1 MSPLSLKSSFLGL
14 LLAATVVSPAFAQV
28 ASPASPTTALPSAA
42 KATKEEEAIQLSPF
56 QVVSAND
63 DGWLAGSTMLGNRT
77 NQPLKDTPITID
89 ALTKEF
95 LMDVGAFTPEQAGAW
110 VANVAV
116 APDTF
121 RADLGNFNF
130 RGMTNQFSANRN
142 FFRWYGPQ
150 DNYNIERL
158 DFGRGSNTLIFG
170 DNDPGGQATTYT
182 KRALPYRQFTKVL
195 AQYGSWGSYRGEFD
209 HNQPLGSTLA
219 FRLNAVERID
229 YRNFDYNRFRFPG
242 LHGAVTWQPSRN
254 TGIRFEGEASGNY
267 RTWGDNNLLLR
278 ERAFTGLGFTSRL
291 TVLPNGRV
299 VDNGTVA
306 DSTPDNTP
314 LGDGT
319 LYRRAT
325 DRTNPTGG
333 IGQTL
338 TFLNRSTY
346 TPLLSNFTFHG
357 FPEQY
362 NFGGPD
368 NTNDRWYR
376 TYTITFEHR
385 FNEKF
390 AADLAFNQQNQWN
403 EVIQYGSVNTAS
415 VDSLGRLFTDVTYN
429 PRSSRNHM
437 AQYRASVVYNFD
449 RWSWMKQF
457 FVLRGEYRDD
467 RNVNSQR
474 QLRTFGPN
482 FGVTTNVQPV
492 YRVFLSDPYPAAAI
506 TTERIFATLPP
517 NTRVFTNIASGE
529 NYIARAFSGSAS
541 GRYFG
546 GRIQTLLG
554 ARYDMNYALG
564 KNRTI
569 DGVTRDPVT
578 LEEFEYGDRVDR
590 PDVWTQLPV
599 FIMNKWTKNAGVVYV
614 VNPSLNAYAT
624 YSTSYRWGGVSNIIM
639 EPTGPLLGFTKEIG
653 LKGSFLQDR
662 LAWNVAA
669 YDLFRENVNTNI
681 TRTGI
686 PSTPGTGPTGLT
698 GVDLSISNALNW
710 GLTPLSPEFKTV
722 RTGASPDV
730 TSQRSR
736 GVESTFTYY
745 PSTGLSVRVSA
756 AFKEV
761 RFVDAFPVL
770 KELLAAAQARGPIA
784 DPIVQQTLALLQN
797 AAFVQGA
804 KDRYVSGQFPAV
816 VAPLSGNVAVNYRFD
831 RTSRLAGF
839 NLGLSGTYSGDAVLR
854 YLNAFPDN
862 TCIKGGSS
870 YAVHANAGYRAK
882 LFRRPTTL
890 MLNLSNLWATRYQV
904 ISSVGLA
911 NGANHNIEIYGQPFQ
926 ARLTATMEF

>member
-1 MSPLSLKSSFLGL
+1 
-14 LLAATVVSPAFAQV
+14 LLAATGLSAASAQIAATGA
-28 ASPASPTTALPSAA
+28 ASAKTSPTSIT
-42 KATKEEEAIQLSPF
+42 ATKEEEAIQLSPF
-56 QVVSAND
+56 EVVSAND
-63 DGWLAGSTMLGNRT
+63 VGWLAGSTMLGNRT

-89 ALTKEF
+89 ALTQEF

-121 RADLGNFNF
+121 RSDLGNFNF

-182 KRALPYRQFTKVL
+182 KRALPYRRFTKIL

-209 HNQPLGSTLA
+209 HNQPLGSKLA
-219 FRLNAVERID
+219 FRLNAVERVD

-242 LHGAVTWQPSRN
+242 VHAAVTWQPTRQ
-254 TGIRFEGEASGNY
+254 TGVRFEGEASGNY
-267 RTWGDNNLLLR
+267 RTWGDNNLRIR

-299 VDNGTVA
+299 IDNGTVA

-319 LYRRAT
+319 IYRRAT

-338 TFLNRSTY
+338 SFLNRSSY
-346 TPLLSNFTFHG
+346 TPLLSNFTFRG
-357 FPEQY
+357 FPEHT

-385 FNEKF
+385 FNEKL

-403 EVIQYGSVNTAS
+403 EVIQYGSVDTAS
-415 VDSLGRLFTDVTYN
+415 IDAIGRLFTDVTYN
-429 PRSSRNHM
+429 PRSARNHM

-457 FVLRGEYRDD
+457 FVVRGEYRDD
-467 RNVNSQR
+467 RNLNRQQ

-482 FGVTTNVQPV
+482 FGATTNVQPV

-506 TTERIFATLPP
+506 TTERVFATLPP

-554 ARYDMNYALG
+554 ARYDTNYALG
-564 KNRTI
+564 KNRTLN
-569 DGVTRDPVT
+569 GVTRDAVT
-578 LEEFEYGDRVDR
+578 LEEFEVGDRVAR
-590 PDVWTQLPV
+590 PDAWAILPN
-599 FIMNKWTKNAGVVYV
+599 FIQDKWTKNAGLVYMIS
-614 VNPSLNAYAT
+614 PSLNIYAT
-624 YSTSYRWGGVSNIIM
+624 YSTSYRWGGQSNIIM

-653 LKGSFLQDR
+653 LKGTFFQDR
-662 LAWNVAA
+662 MAWNLAV
-669 YDLFRENVNTNI
+669 YDLDRENVSTNI
-681 TRTGI
+681 NRTGI

-698 GVDLSISNALNW
+698 GVDLSISNAINW
-710 GLTPLSPEFKTV
+710 GLTPQSSEFKTIS
-722 RTGASPDV
+722 TGTIRDV
-730 TSQRSR
+730 TAQRSR
-736 GVESTFTYY
+736 GVESTLTYY

-756 AFKEV
+756 AYKEV
-761 RFVDAFPVL
+761 SFVDAFPVL
-770 KELLAAAQARGPIA
+770 KELLAAAQARGPIT
-784 DPIVQQTLALLQN
+784 DPNVQQTVTLLQN

-804 KDRYVSGQFPAV
+804 SGRAVSGQFPAV
-816 VAPLSGNVAVNYRFD
+816 VAPLSGNVAANYRFA
-831 RTSRLAGF
+831 RTARLAGL
-839 NLGLSGTYSGDAVLR
+839 NVGLSGTYSGNAVLR

-862 TCIKGGSS
+862 TSVKGGAA
-870 YAVHANAGYRAK
+870 YAVNANLGYRTK
-882 LFRRPTTL
+882 IFSRPTTV
-890 MLNLSNLWATRYQV
+890 MLNLSNLWANRYQV
-904 ISSVGLA
+904 ISSVALA
-911 NGANHNIEIYGQPFQ
+911 DGANHNLEIYGQPYQ
-926 ARLTATMEF
+926 ARLTASMEF